1 MLKDFMSLPW
11 KGLVME
17 VIAELTESRLEPEMN
32 LSPDAELAHRV
43 RLYLARV
50 GHRTVAHLKVE
61 VHDGV
66 VTLCG
71 RVPSYYARQL
81 AIACAQ
87 RVAGVRE
94 VNDQIRAL
102 VPRGHRT

>member
-1 MLKDFMSLPW
+1 
-11 KGLVME
+11 ME
-17 VIAELTESRLEPEMN
+17 FIAELIEYRFEQGTV
-32 LSPDAELAHRV
+32 LSPDADLAQRV

-50 GHRTVAHLKVE
+50 GHRTVENLKVE
-61 VHDGV
+61 VHDGI
-66 VTLCG
+66 VTLRG
-71 RVPSYYARQL
+71 RVPSYYTRQL

-102 VPRGHRT
+102 DPLPWLSPVK